1 MRLQEALE
9 APRFASRCD
18 GREVRLNMEDRF
30 DPSVLS
36 ALRRAGQEIEK
47 EIEHSGSFGQAG
59 ALMRWPRG
67 GVDGGHDPR
76 GDGAALGF

>member
-9 APRFASRCD
+9 APRFVLGCD
-18 GREVRLNMEDRF
+18 DEELRLTIEDRF
-30 DPSVLS
+30 DPSVLA
-36 ALRRAGQEIEK
+36 ALRRAGH
-47 EIEHSGSFGQAG
+47 EIEHDQSFGEAG